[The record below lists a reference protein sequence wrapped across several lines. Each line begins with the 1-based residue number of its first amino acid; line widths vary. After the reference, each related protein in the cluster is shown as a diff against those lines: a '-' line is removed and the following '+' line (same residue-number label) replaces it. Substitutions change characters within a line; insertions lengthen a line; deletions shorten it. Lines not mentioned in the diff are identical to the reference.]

1 MERILWL
8 ALAGAAGT
16 LSRYGL
22 TKIVLTWTGGP
33 FPWGTW
39 AVNILGS
46 FAFGVF
52 WPLAEGRMVLS
63 PETRLFVLTGFMGA
77 FTTFST
83 FVFETVNLAG
93 EGKMALA
100 AANLVGQSALGILA
114 LLGGLALGRGI

>member
-8 ALAGAAGT
+8 SLAGAAGT

-22 TKIVLTWTGGP
+22 SKIVLTWTGGP

-46 FAFGVF
+46 FAFGAI

-63 PETRLFVLTGFMGA
+63 PETRLLVLTGFMGA

-83 FVFETVNLAG
+83 FMFETVNLAG

-100 AANLVGQSALGILA
+100 AANLAGQSLVGLLA
-114 LLGGLALGRGI
+114 VLAGLALGRGF